1 MLEIKSKLRIVQEML
16 VEQLNV
22 LQRQKINERY
32 LQRKYML
39 NNSKGQ
45 ELGAV
50 QAAIKGSEEYIKF
63 LYEMNVEAE
72 KEENSEKEKSAKKE
86 AEPVKPTVSEIEKN
100 NLAKNEPDTSAE
112 PAK

>member
-1 MLEIKSKLRIVQEML
+1 MLEIKSKLRTVQEML

-39 NNSKGQ
+39 NNANGQ

-50 QAAIKGSEEYIKF
+50 QAAIKGSEQYIKF

-72 KEENSEKEKSAKKE
+72 KEENAKKE
-86 AEPVKPTVSEIEKN
+86 AEPVKAAVSEIEKN
-100 NLAKNEPDTSAE
+100 ILAKNEPKTDSEPEKQAE
-112 PAK
+112 